1 MALKDKGKEKA
12 QVKKVHVKN
21 GDTVLVLSGKDRGK
35 KGKVLKV
42 DPNKNMVLVE
52 GINMATKHK
61 KPKTRYEQGGILHQE
76 SPVNSSKV
84 MLVCNRCGEPTKVG
98 KSIADN
104 GVKSR
109 VCKKCNEIIDVLN
122 ENANK

>member
-1 MALKDKGKEKA
+1 MAIKENTEL
-12 QVKKVHVKN
+12 KKVHVKN

-35 KGKVLKV
+35 KGKVLNVNPK
-42 DPNKNMVLVE
+42 KSMVLVE

-76 SPVNSSKV
+76 SPVSSSKV

-98 KSIADN
+98 KSISDN

-109 VCKKCNEIIDVLN
+109 VCKKCNEIIDVLS
-122 ENANK
+122 EKDEKK